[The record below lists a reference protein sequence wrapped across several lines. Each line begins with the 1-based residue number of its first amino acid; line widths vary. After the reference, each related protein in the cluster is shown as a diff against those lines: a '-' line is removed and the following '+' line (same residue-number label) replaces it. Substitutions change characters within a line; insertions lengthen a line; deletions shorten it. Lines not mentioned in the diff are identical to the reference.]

1 MVATHIA
8 CLTLL
13 VGLVAAYRASIDS
26 VLQRPT
32 GKFKGEIWALLVAGS
47 GGWGNYRHQAD
58 VCHAYQILRHGG
70 LPEENIVVMMA
81 DDIATYPGNP
91 HPHQIFNRPGGIDV
105 YEGVPVDY
113 RGPDVTAEN
122 FLSVLSGREPTVIG
136 TSGKVIKSGPE
147 DRVFV
152 FYADHG
158 APGILGMPSG
168 PFLYADQLMDTLRAK
183 AQNSGFAD
191 MVLYIE
197 ACEAGSMFEG
207 MLDDSLDIYVTT
219 AANAHESSWAT
230 YCPGMQPS
238 PAAEFTTCLGDLYSV
253 SWMENSDHAN
263 LLKETLEK
271 QFEVVKQRTSRNGSY
286 IQGSHVLQFGS
297 LSIDEEPA
305 GDYLGKANTGDGG
318 SDTTEDPAYAE
329 TLPQREAELLPL
341 YLAVQAASNGQESQ
355 QASAALQEALDAR
368 SSVDQGVR
376 QAVSA
381 LLAQPPVMNLLQEQY
396 GNVQNLLEKAS
407 GGLGVSSGAGE
418 PLIELVVTKS
428 LPMPKGQPLV
438 KDWDCLR
445 GMVAAW
451 EASCGTLDQY
461 GMQYTRTFANLCNIG
476 ISSNQ
481 LGEVAYAGKPALTLH
496 PQFKR

>member
-13 VGLVAAYRASIDS
+13 LGLVAAYRPSIDS

-122 FLSVLSGREPTVIG
+122 FLSVLSGQEPAVIG

-230 YCPGMQPS
+230 YCPGMRPA

-271 QFEVVKQRTSRNGSY
+271 QFE
-286 IQGSHVLQFGS
+286 FGS

-305 GDYLGKANTGDGG
+305 GDYLGEANTGDGG
-318 SDTTEDPAYAE
+318 SDIPEDPAAYAE
-329 TLPQREAELLPL
+329 TISQREAELLPL
-341 YLAVQAASNGQESQ
+341 YLAVQAASNGLESQ

-376 QAVSA
+376 QAVRA
-381 LLAQPPVMNLLQEQY
+381 LLAQPSVMYLLQEQY
-396 GNVQNLLEKAS
+396 GDVQNLEEAS
-407 GGLGVSSGAGE
+407 GGLGVSGGAGE
-418 PLIELVVTKS
+418 PLIELLVS
-428 LPMPKGQPLV
+428 EPLPRAEGQPLV

-451 EASCGTLDQY
+451 EASCSTLDQP
-461 GMQYTRTFANLCNIG
+461 APN
-476 ISSNQ
+476 SSI
-481 LGEVAYAGKPALTLH
+481 TLSKGSSASTAH
-496 PQFKR
+496 SRDCMRVSRDEDY